1 MLLATVGRALTYALG
16 MRSGRTYDLEST
28 SFLVARGLTLAI
40 VVLVG
45 ACSRETAE
53 GDAAEGSAASTNG
66 PASLSTDELALR
78 SREDIEETDR
88 RFAEA
93 LTTHRDARHLED
105 LDAIRKRGVLR
116 VITRNNSTSY
126 FLYRG
131 SEFGFHFEL
140 AKMLADELGVRLEMV
155 VPRANRD
162 VIPWLLEGRGDI
174 AIAGTAN
181 DAPRIDRV
189 AVTRPYL
196 KSSLVVVAPKARK
209 DEFAS
214 LAGLS
219 KITLLVPPS
228 SSAMGRLRQ
237 LAQDENVSL
246 DLKASLESLEPED
259 LLDRVATGKADAA
272 VVSKRMA
279 DVELLHRD
287 DLAIVYEVPGAPL
300 ESGFLVRKEN
310 PALFAAADDFLKRN
324 YRGTVFNIL
333 YKRYHEDT
341 RRSQDARDDEFRG
354 DKLGALT
361 PWDDV
366 FRSAAHDAGVDW
378 RLLASQAVQESR
390 LDPQARSSFGALGV
404 MQIMPATAKEL
415 GVVDPLDPI
424 ESIRGGARFMK
435 KLVERYSD
443 PQIELK
449 DRVRFAL
456 AAYNVG
462 PMHVRDARALATKEG
477 LDPNRWFNNVEKA
490 LLLLSKPRYY
500 QSAQFGY
507 CRGEEPVRYVSQIQ
521 SRYDQYV
528 ALTDPPPAQDTRP

>member
-1 MLLATVGRALTYALG
+1 MRPGPSQRALE
-16 MRSGRTYDLEST
+16 RPS
-28 SFLVARGLTLAI
+28 LVARGLFLSALFLA
-40 VVLVG
+40 LLST
-45 ACSRETAE
+45 ATCSRENGAGAI
-53 GDAAEGSAASTNG
+53 GDTGENDPGV
-66 PASLSTDELALR
+66 PLSNEEVNLR
-78 SREDIEETDR
+78 TREDIAETDR

-93 LTTHRDARHLED
+93 LTTHRDTRHLDD
-105 LDAIRKRGVLR
+105 LDAIKKRGVLR

-131 SEFGFHFEL
+131 TEFGFHFEL
-140 AKMLADELGVRLEMV
+140 AKLLADDLGVRLEMV

-189 AVTRPYL
+189 NVTRPYL
-196 KSSLVVVAPKARK
+196 KSSLVVVAPKARQA
-209 DEFAS
+209 ELS
-214 LAGLS
+214 TLEGLA
-219 KITLLVPPS
+219 KVTLLVPPS
-228 SSAMGRLRQ
+228 SSATARLRQ
-237 LAQDENVSL
+237 VAQAKNVSL
-246 DLKASLESLEPED
+246 DLKASLESLEAED
-259 LLDRVATGKADAA
+259 LLDRVGTGKADAA
-272 VVSKRMA
+272 VVSKRIA

-287 DLAIVYEVPGAPL
+287 DLAIAFEIPGEPL

-310 PALFAAADDFLKRN
+310 PRLFTAADDFLKRT

-333 YKRYHEDT
+333 YKRYHDDT
-341 RRSQDARDDEFRG
+341 RRSQNAREDGFRG

-361 PWDDV
+361 PWDEI
-366 FRSAAHDAGVDW
+366 FREAAHDAGIDW

-390 LDPQARSSFGALGV
+390 LDPNARSQFGALGV
-404 MQIMPATAKEL
+404 MQLMPATAAEL
-415 GVVDPLDPI
+415 GVDDPLDPAK
-424 ESIRGGARFMK
+424 SIRGGARFMK
-435 KLVERYSD
+435 KLVERYND
-443 PQIELK
+443 PKIELK

-462 PMHVRDARALATKEG
+462 PMHVRDARALAAREG
-477 LDPNRWFNNVEKA
+477 FDPNRWFNHVENA

-500 QSAQFGY
+500 QKAEYGY

>member
-1 MLLATVGRALTYALG
+1 MTRLAPLVVL
-16 MRSGRTYDLEST
+16 S
-28 SFLVARGLTLAI
+28 LVALLTTP
-40 VVLVG
+40 
-45 ACSRETAE
+45 ACRRDVS
-53 GDAAEGSAASTNG
+53 
-66 PASLSTDELALR
+66 STDGEATPEPVEDAPRSNEDVALPV
-78 SREDIEETDR
+78 REDIDETDK

-93 LTTHRDARHLED
+93 LTTHRDVRHLDD
-105 LDAIRKRGVLR
+105 LDAIRARGVLR

-140 AKMLADELGVRLEMV
+140 AQLLADELGVRLEMV

-174 AIAGTAN
+174 VIAGTAN

-189 AVTRPYL
+189 QVTRPYL
-196 KSSLVVVAPKARK
+196 KTSFVVVTPKARAP
-209 DEFAS
+209 ELAS
-214 LAGLS
+214 LEALS
-219 KITLLVPPS
+219 KVTLLVRPS
-228 SSAMGRLRQ
+228 SSAMARLRQ
-237 LAQDENVSL
+237 LGSEKGIAL
-246 DLKASLESLEPED
+246 DLKASLETLEPED
-259 LLDRVATGKADAA
+259 LLDRVSTGKSDAA
-272 VVSKRMA
+272 VIDRRTA
-279 DVELLHRD
+279 EVELLHRD
-287 DLAIVYEVPGAPL
+287 DLAIAFEIPGEPM

-310 PALFAAADDFLKRN
+310 AKLFEAADAFVKKH

-333 YKRYHEDT
+333 YKRYHDDT

-354 DKLGALT
+354 DKLGAIT

-366 FRSAAHDAGVDW
+366 FRAAAHEAGLDW

-390 LDPQARSSFGALGV
+390 LDPNARSHFGALGV

-415 GVVDPLDPI
+415 GVVNPLDPK
-424 ESIRGGARFMK
+424 ESIEGGARYMK
-435 KLVERYSD
+435 KLVARYDD

-462 PMHVRDARALATKEG
+462 PMHVRDARELATAEG
-477 LDPNRWFNNVEKA
+477 LDPNRWFQNVEKA

-500 QSAQFGY
+500 QKAKFGY

-521 SRYDQYV
+521 GRYDQYV